1 MEHKKIGSRKTEQT
15 IELDELV
22 YEVGE
27 TILGNAMITQ
37 DRRLPGRVSGLH
49 LAAGHFSG

>member
-1 MEHKKIGSRKTEQT
+1 MGSRKTEQN

-22 YEVGE
+22 YVVGE
-27 TILGNAMITQ
+27 TLLSNATITR
-37 DRRLPGRVSGLH
+37 DRSLPGRVSGLH